1 MAGIYHGFHK
11 VPRSH
16 WLRSK
21 PLIEVGGPDSGGV
34 SALSQTL
41 TINGTSVTPTFWYQ
55 GENASAS
62 GLTATVGDD
71 LTAAGSGGTF
81 QDDVPMPTA
90 TGKAFSPDG
99 TRYFKAS
106 DTSFG
111 DIATEDFVV
120 EVVAALPTTNGLVT
134 AYKIAAGPVGWVL
147 GCSGANKWSMTLYG
161 DASVQTL
168 SAATMV
174 PGHWYHVL
182 FFADKSGSGAFYVN
196 GDASGTPAGISGVN
210 DISSAGLFA
219 IAASSAGASVA
230 DRPIAHVAMW
240 KSASWLDTHLQ
251 PTIAQQR
258 FATLCGV
265 ASTRYGY
272 PTHASLRNSVAHM
285 ESQASTDGQ
294 RIFAVGPRWPR
305 IETVPDVAQ
314 RYYTGYRSEL
324 AATNKLVNTHAPDGA
339 SWTQTRCTVADD
351 DVNGPTRFQDA
362 HSVSEDGTA
371 TSTHVVTQAVAVTAD
386 TYLVSCYAKASN
398 RHWIR
403 LSLSSPTDGDES
415 VYYDLAGGNIG
426 TVTGTVRQGIRYLG
440 QGWHHCWFTRTHA
453 TAESG
458 TFSFEVA
465 DADGSNSFSG
475 LSQES
480 ILLWGPMVVQDKG
493 SPIAYIESGASPTAS
508 AADVLEYSGL
518 TPPLS
523 VTMALDIL
531 DDSRNSTE
539 ASRAWGEVSDNSASD
554 RILLYTT
561 GAAGRATSIPK
572 TFLASGGA
580 TQAAFEATTDIGD
593 RRWHEVRSTYAADDV
608 KVYIDGTS
616 EGTPDTSAS
625 LAVGTS
631 QINIGSLFNGTAQAD
646 ALVRFRLYNNV
657 QATRD
662 VTAFGDIMALSTAY
676 ISTPAAVAQS
686 TSYANIGGTWT
697 EVSAT
702 DFTFATATGIW
713 TYDGTDT
720 KTFLIW
726 AAVSGAISSGTPL
739 LTTVIEKN
747 GTDVTASE
755 MSRKIATTNI
765 GAWAICCEVSL
776 ATNDTI
782 NLATKVDTGTPN
794 FTPDKCTVIIHEV

>member
-55 GENASAS
+55 GENASS
-62 GLTATVGDD
+62 GGFTATVGDD

-81 QDDVPMPTA
+81 NDDVPMPTA
-90 TGKAFSPDG
+90 TGKAFNGDG
-99 TRYFKAS
+99 TRYYAAS
-106 DTSFG
+106 DTTFG
-111 DIATEDFVV
+111 DIATEDFVFEAV
-120 EVVAALPTTNGLVT
+120 FSLSTTNAQPVFYKISTEGYQLRNLVAAGVRLVVT
-134 AYKIAAGPVGWVL
+134 GAGGTVNIS
-147 GCSGANKWSMTLYG
+147 SGALVPGVWYYLIAFG
-161 DASVQTL
+161 DASG
-168 SAATMV
+168 SAQI
-174 PGHWYHVL
+174 YI
-182 FFADKSGSGAFYVN
+182 N
-196 GDASGTPAGISGVN
+196 GDASG
-210 DISSAGLFA
+210 SAQS
-219 IAASSAGASVA
+219 IASVGTMTNSGA
-230 DRPIAHVAMW
+230 LAIGATNVGTSIYNRPIAHVAMW

-251 PTIAQQR
+251 PTIAAQR

-272 PTHASLRNSVAHM
+272 PTHTSLRNSVAHM

-351 DVNGPTRFQDA
+351 DVNSPTRFQDA

-398 RHWIR
+398 RAWIR

-480 ILLWGPMVVQDKG
+480 VLLWGPMVVQDKG

-508 AADVLEYSGL
+508 VKDVLEYTSL
-518 TPPLS
+518 DIPVNS
-523 VTMALDIL
+523 TMACDIL
-531 DDSRNSTE
+531 SDTSGAASVRVHASRNAD
-539 ASRAWGEVSDNSASD
+539 ASANRS
-554 RILLYTT
+554 LLWTNGSEDSLIT
-561 GAAGRATSIPK
+561 VVT
-572 TFLASGGA
+572 GGA
-580 TQAAFEATTDIGD
+580 TQANVTATTSVVN
-593 RRWHEVRSTYAADDV
+593 RVWRELRATVASDDV
-608 KVYIDGTS
+608 KLYVDGTS
-616 EGTPDTSAS
+616 EGTPDTAATMATNHTQ
-625 LAVGTS
+625 LD
-631 QINIGSLFNGTAQAD
+631 IGSAWNQGSQPD
-646 ALVRFRLYNNV
+646 GLVRFRLYNNV
-657 QATRD
+657 QPTRD
-662 VTAFGDIMALSTAY
+662 ITAFGDIMALSTAY

-686 TSYANIGGTWT
+686 TSYANMGGTWT

-726 AAVSGAISSGTPL
+726 AAVSGAISSGTPT
-739 LTTVIEKN
+739 LTTAIEKN
-747 GTDVTASE
+747 GSEIAASE
-755 MSRKIATTNI
+755 MTRKIATTNV
-765 GAWAICCEVSL
+765 GAWAICVEVSL